1 VDLSEIEERAAVV
14 DRAVRP
20 IATRPWSS
28 DGPEVDPLAEAGM
41 ADEAPVLVGA
51 LLDAYESSPESERA
65 KVRAIFRKY
74 PYFSWAA
81 TESRPA
87 PNDKPASESKPASAS
102 KAAPESEPPPAGNP
116 RSEGKPATAG
126 NPRSESEPPP
136 AGNPG
141 SESRPDTAGSSR
153 SESEPGAA
161 GSRPPAEIFRRDLV
175 HLSALDQGDDAR
187 DMIVAI
193 DFLCREARAEGI
205 DVDPILREVAEMSST
220 ENRMGMGSSREILL
234 RASGA
239 KGRH

>member
-1 VDLSEIEERAAVV
+1 VDLSEVEERVAVV

-65 KVRAIFRKY
+65 KIRAIFRKY

-81 TESRPA
+81 TERRPA
-87 PNDKPASESKPASAS
+87 PNDKPASESESGAAS
-102 KAAPESEPPPAGNP
+102 
-116 RSEGKPATAG
+116 
-126 NPRSESEPPP
+126 
-136 AGNPG
+136 
-141 SESRPDTAGSSR
+141 SRPAVDT
-153 SESEPGAA
+153 
-161 GSRPPAEIFRRDLV
+161 FRRDLV
-175 HLSALDQGDDAR
+175 HLSALDQGGDAR